1 MLEKMFSKVTFD
13 CPFAGLNA
21 NYVARVFGRLDL
33 IRLTDSGPKTPVS
46 TALLFLGKWLQN
58 T

>member
-1 MLEKMFSKVTFD
+1 MLEKMFSKITFD
-13 CPFAGLNA
+13 CPFAGLKRY
-21 NYVARVFGRLDL
+21 YVARVFYRLDL

-46 TALLFLGKWLQN
+46 TALLFLGNWLQN